1 MNFKKFFVALFF
13 ILFSNNLFAKPMCK
27 IFYDRIY
34 NEANYKIKCNSLDID
49 EIINK
54 ILKLYETSKDRI

>member
-34 NEANYKIKCNSLDID
+34 NEANYKDATINTFENQKTIGIRLLQKWDKENS
-49 EIINK
+49 
-54 ILKLYETSKDRI
+54 